1 MKLKVLITGTKVHD
15 VGYRVF
21 LLKHAMNLAIPG
33 FTVYNWIEDGQQQ
46 VIALA
51 EADEGK
57 IAAFKQVS
65 TEKRPE
71 LAEVSKVTFEP
82 YDGDIGR
89 TSELAMYCS
98 FVQLDKAIPELLGIR
113 GNTQTL
119 VEGQSELLDEIRGLR
134 EDLVGSCEWQ
144 RRIERDIS
152 VIKSKLKIR

>member
-1 MKLKVLITGTKVHD
+1 MKLKIIITGAKVHD

-33 FTVYNWIEDGQQQ
+33 LTVYNWTEKGQQQ

-57 IAAFKQVS
+57 IAAFKQVA

-71 LAEVSKVTFEP
+71 LAEVSDVTFEP

-89 TSELAMYCS
+89 TSEMAMFCS
-98 FVQLDKAIPELLGIR
+98 FVQFDKAIPELFGIR
-113 GNTQTL
+113 ENTRTL
-119 VEGQSELLDEIRGLR
+119 VDMQSEMIDEIRGLR
-134 EDLVGSCEWQ
+134 EDLVGSREWQ

-152 VIKSKLKIR
+152 VIKSKLGIR